1 MTDLRDLT
9 DDEVLVL
16 QFVLA
21 NFVSDLSASTA
32 DLLAIDYRANQNGT
46 PVPLV
51 NDVRHFQNVAQELLD
66 RLTGADPAG

>member
-32 DLLAIDYRANQNGT
+32 DLLAMDYRANQNGT

>member
-9 DDEVLVL
+9 DDEILVL

-21 NFVSDLSASTA
+21 NFVSHLRASTA
-32 DLLAIDYRANQNGT
+32 DFLALGYRDSQNGA

-51 NDVRHFQNVAQELLD
+51 NDVRHFQNVAQGLLD
-66 RLTGADPAG
+66 RLTGADPVG